1 MAKMAYKREKSIISI
16 SKDPL
21 VGGRMNVVTPNFNQN
36 VYTVLLS
43 INGLK
48 NSYNLP
54 YIYVHLT
61 NDF

>member
-21 VGGRMNVVTPNFNQN
+21 VAGRMNVVTPNFNQN
-36 VYTVLLS
+36 VYTILLS

-54 YIYVHLT
+54 DIYVHST
-61 NDF
+61 NDS